1 MALSGHCGRISGQMP
16 TRLKSS
22 KHVHQH
28 SGILLTLCPCLR
40 GREGGT
46 EKGKM
51 PFYCIS
57 ISIAQAPPPTPP
69 HTAVYNNGAPPL
81 RWTAF
86 SVCQPTN
93 YPHQP
98 FSCSQIGDC
107 SLHFTP
113 TKAHCLTPPVGHGPP
128 ERHAQTHRS
137 KTTPQTHAIKP
148 TFSLLFVLCYTEINR
163 DKMLKYT

>member
-1 MALSGHCGRISGQMP
+1 MNYSKSMALSGHCGRISGQMP

-51 PFYCIS
+51 AFYCIS

-69 HTAVYNNGAPPL
+69 HTAVYNKWCTSSTL
-81 RWTAF
+81 
-86 SVCQPTN
+86 
-93 YPHQP
+93 
-98 FSCSQIGDC
+98 DC
-107 SLHFTP
+107 L
-113 TKAHCLTPPVGHGPP
+113 L
-128 ERHAQTHRS
+128 
-137 KTTPQTHAIKP
+137 
-148 TFSLLFVLCYTEINR
+148 SLLANKLPTSAIFMQSDR
-163 DKMLKYT
+163 